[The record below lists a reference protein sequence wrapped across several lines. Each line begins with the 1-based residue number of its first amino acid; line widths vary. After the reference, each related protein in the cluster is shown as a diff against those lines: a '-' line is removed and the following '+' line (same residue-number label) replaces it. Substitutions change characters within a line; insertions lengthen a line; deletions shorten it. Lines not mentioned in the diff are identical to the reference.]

1 METMSGSAALMR
13 SMKKEGVKQVF
24 GLPGGANLPMYDE
37 LFKSDIR
44 HILVRHEQS
53 AAHMAD
59 GFGRVSRKP
68 GVCFATSGP
77 GATNI
82 LTGIATAQADSAPMV
97 AVTGQVPVKM
107 IGRDAFQESDIIGM
121 SNPVVKYAFQP
132 RTPEEVPLAV
142 RRGFYIAETGRPGP
156 VLLDIPKDVQQNE
169 APMEFPEEFQMRG
182 YKPWTD
188 PDVIGIERATNML
201 LSSQKPVILAGG
213 GTIISSAFAELQAVA
228 EMLGM
233 PVVTTFKGK
242 GAFPENHPLSMGP
255 IGMHGHAEA
264 NKIMVEADCVLAVGT
279 RFSDRSVG
287 TVEDFEKRLKIIHID
302 VDPAEIGK
310 NQTANVAVVGDVR
323 ASLRIMLSMLAKKT
337 THENTVWSKHALD
350 LKSYWKDNL
359 KIHPGEM
366 GAARI
371 LRKLREVLPKESIV
385 TTEVGQHQ
393 MWASLFFNV
402 IQPGTFF
409 SSTGLGTMG
418 WGFPAAIGA
427 KVAKPD
433 VPVVDIAGDGS
444 FNMTENSLATS
455 VLEDIPVIV
464 FLVNNFTLGMVAQ
477 WQRTFYDRRMI
488 GVDFSK
494 ILCLPLFQQNGQ
506 RTVFPLPVAQV
517 SFDHY
522 FVGLCMSVHPYWSHG
537 KRMIFRKCPLA
548 FECRDNRH
556 AKHFCNSLQF
566 CKSRRDYGSTSG
578 QYYWFLR

>member
-169 APMEFPEEFQMRG
+169 APMEFPDEFQMRG

-488 GVDFSK
+488 GVDQKHCPDYVKLAQSYGAQGIRVQSLDELGSALKDAIKCEVSTVIDIPIDPEEDVLPFVAPGTPLK
-494 ILCLPLFQQNGQ
+494 DMILP
-506 RTVFPLPVAQV
+506 
-517 SFDHY
+517 S
-522 FVGLCMSVHPYWSHG
+522 
-537 KRMIFRKCPLA
+537 
-548 FECRDNRH
+548 
-556 AKHFCNSLQF
+556 
-566 CKSRRDYGSTSG
+566 
-578 QYYWFLR
+578 

>member
-1 METMSGSAALMR
+1 MIKMENMIGAKALMQALE
-13 SMKKEGVKQVF
+13 KEGVKEVF

-37 LFKSDIR
+37 LYKSNIR

-59 GFGRVSRKP
+59 GFGRVSRKA

-82 LTGIATAQADSAPMV
+82 LTGLATAHADSAPMV
-97 AVTGQVPVKM
+97 AVTGQVPVPM

-121 SNPVVKYAFQP
+121 ANPCIKYSFQP
-132 RTPEEVPLAV
+132 RTPGEIPEVV
-142 RRGFYIAETGRPGP
+142 KKGFYIAETGRPGP

-169 APMEFPEEFQMRG
+169 AKMNFPDEIKMRG
-182 YKPWTD
+182 YHPWTD
-188 PDVIGIERATNML
+188 PDIANVERAIEML
-201 LSSQKPVILAGG
+201 LSADKPIILAGG
-213 GTIISSAFAELQAVA
+213 GVIISSAFAELQAVA
-228 EMLGM
+228 EMLTI

-242 GAFPENHPLSMGP
+242 GSFPENHALSLGP

-264 NKIMVEADCVLAVGT
+264 NKIMTEADCVLAIGT

-287 TVEDFEKRLKIIHID
+287 TFEEFEKRLKIIHMD

-310 NQTANVAVVGDVR
+310 NQTTQVAVVGDVR
-323 ASLRIMLSMLAKKT
+323 ASLRIMIKMLQQKAFKKT
-337 THENTVWSKHALD
+337 DENKWLKHVEET
-350 LKSYWKDNL
+350 KEYWQKNL

-366 GAARI
+366 SAAKI
-371 LRKLREVLPKESIV
+371 LRKLRDVLPHEAIV

-427 KVAKPD
+427 KTAKPD

-455 VLEDIPVIV
+455 VLENLPVIV
-464 FLVNNFTLGMVAQ
+464 FLINNYTLGMVAQ

-488 GVDFSK
+488 GVDQKNCPDYVK
-494 ILCLPLFQQNGQ
+494 IAESYGAQGIRAQSLDELEKAIKIGLKSDVATVIDIPIDPEEDVLPFVAPG
-506 RTVFPLPVAQV
+506 TPLK
-517 SFDHY
+517 D
-522 FVGLCMSVHPYWSHG
+522 
-537 KRMIFRKCPLA
+537 MILP
-548 FECRDNRH
+548 
-556 AKHFCNSLQF
+556 S
-566 CKSRRDYGSTSG
+566 
-578 QYYWFLR
+578 

>member
-1 METMSGSAALMR
+1 MATDLENKMERMIGAKALMTALE
-13 SMKKEGVKQVF
+13 KEGVKEVF

-37 LFKSDIR
+37 FARCDIR
-44 HILVRHEQS
+44 HILTRHEQS

-97 AVTGQVPVKM
+97 AVTGQVPVAM

-121 SNPVVKYAFQP
+121 ANPVVKYAFQP
-132 RTPEEVPLAV
+132 REASEIPEVV
-142 RRGFYIAETGRPGP
+142 RKGFFIAETGRPGP
-156 VLLDIPKDVQQNE
+156 VLIDIPKDVQQNE
-169 APMEFPEEFQMRG
+169 AEMVFPDEFKIRG
-182 YKPWTD
+182 YHPWTD
-188 PDVIGIERATNML
+188 PDMVNIEKAINML
-201 LSSQKPVILAGG
+201 LGAEKPVILAGG
-213 GTIISSAFAELQAVA
+213 GTIISSAFAELQSLA
-228 EMLGM
+228 ELLLI

-242 GAFPENHPLSMGP
+242 GSFPENHPLSLGP

-264 NKIMVEADCVLAVGT
+264 NKIMTEADCVLAIGT

-287 TVEDFEKRLKIIHID
+287 TFEAFEKRLKIIHMD

-310 NQTANVAVVGDVR
+310 NQTTSVAVLGDVR
-323 ASLRIMLSMLAKKT
+323 ASLRIMVKMLMQKAIKKT
-337 THENTVWSKHALD
+337 EDNNWLKHVKETKA
-350 LKSYWKDNL
+350 YWQENL

-366 GAARI
+366 GAAKI
-371 LRKLREVLPKESIV
+371 LRKLRELLPHESIV

-393 MWASLFFNV
+393 MWASLFFDV

-427 KVAKPD
+427 KVARPN

-444 FNMTENSLATS
+444 FAMTENSLATA

-464 FLVNNFTLGMVAQ
+464 FVLNNSTLGMVAQ
-477 WQRTFYDRRMI
+477 WQRTFYQRRMI
-488 GVDFSK
+488 GVDEKHCPDFVKLAESYGAQGIRAQSMDELDRAIK
-494 ILCLPLFQQNGQ
+494 SALSSNIATVIDIPIDPEEDVLPFVAPGTSLADM
-506 RTVFPLPVAQV
+506 VLP
-517 SFDHY
+517 S
-522 FVGLCMSVHPYWSHG
+522 
-537 KRMIFRKCPLA
+537 
-548 FECRDNRH
+548 
-556 AKHFCNSLQF
+556 
-566 CKSRRDYGSTSG
+566 
-578 QYYWFLR
+578 

>member
-1 METMSGSAALMR
+1 MGAALINKMNN
-13 SMKKEGVKQVF
+13 MKGAKALMVAMEKEGVKQVF

-37 LFKSDIR
+37 FSRCDIR

-107 IGRDAFQESDIIGM
+107 IGKDAFQESDIIGM
-121 SNPVVKYAFQP
+121 ANPVVKYAFQP
-132 RTPEEVPLAV
+132 RNAAEIPEIVKK
-142 RRGFYIAETGRPGP
+142 GFFIAETGRPGP
-156 VLLDIPKDVQQNE
+156 VLIDIPKDVQENE
-169 APMEFPEEFQMRG
+169 AEMVFPDEFKIRG
-182 YKPWTD
+182 YHPWAD
-188 PDVIGIERATNML
+188 PDIVNVEKAIDMLMSSER
-201 LSSQKPVILAGG
+201 PIILAGG
-213 GTIISSAFAELQAVA
+213 GTIISSAFAELQSVA
-228 EMLGM
+228 ESLML

-242 GAFPENHPLSMGP
+242 GAFPENHPLSLGP

-264 NKIMVEADCVLAVGT
+264 NKMMTEADCVLAIGT

-287 TVEDFEKRLKIIHID
+287 TFEAFEKRLKIIHMD

-310 NQTANVAVVGDVR
+310 NQTAQIAVIGDVR
-323 ASLRIMLSMLAKKT
+323 VNLRVMVKLILRKAIKKT
-337 THENTVWSKHALD
+337 EESLWIKHVKET
-350 LKSYWKDNL
+350 KSYWKDNL
-359 KIHPGEM
+359 KLHPGEM
-366 GAARI
+366 GAAKI
-371 LRKLREVLPKESIV
+371 LRKLRELLPKESIV

-393 MWASLFFNV
+393 MWASLFYDV

-427 KVAKPD
+427 KVARPG

-444 FNMTENSLATS
+444 FSMTENSLATA

-464 FLVNNFTLGMVAQ
+464 FLLNNSILGMVAQ
-477 WQRTFYDRRMI
+477 WQRTFYNRRMI
-488 GVDFSK
+488 GVQQEQCPDYVKLAESYGAQGIRAQSMDELDKAIKSALSSDVATVIDIPIDPEEDVLPFVAPGTPLTEM
-494 ILCLPLFQQNGQ
+494 ILP
-506 RTVFPLPVAQV
+506 
-517 SFDHY
+517 S
-522 FVGLCMSVHPYWSHG
+522 
-537 KRMIFRKCPLA
+537 
-548 FECRDNRH
+548 
-556 AKHFCNSLQF
+556 
-566 CKSRRDYGSTSG
+566 
-578 QYYWFLR
+578 

>member
-1 METMSGSAALMR
+1 MSDNNKMNETMIGATALM
-13 SMKKEGVKQVF
+13 KALEKEGVKEVF

-37 LFKSDIR
+37 LGKSNIR

-77 GATNI
+77 GATNL

-97 AVTGQVPVKM
+97 AVTGQVPVAM
-107 IGRDAFQESDIIGM
+107 IGKDAFQESDIIGM
-121 SNPVVKYAFQP
+121 ANPALKYSYQP
-132 RTPEEVPLAV
+132 RTPEEIPTMVKQ
-142 RRGFYIAETGRPGP
+142 GFYIAETGRPGP

-169 APMEFPEEFQMRG
+169 GNIPFPDEVRVPG
-182 YKPWTD
+182 YHPWTD
-188 PDVIGIERATNML
+188 PDMQNTMRAAEML
-201 LSSQKPVILAGG
+201 LSAQKPIILAGG
-213 GTIISSAFAELQAVA
+213 GVIISSAFAELQSIA
-228 EMLGM
+228 ELLMI

-242 GAFPENHPLSMGP
+242 GAFPENHPLSLGP

-264 NKIMVEADCVLAVGT
+264 NKLMTEADCVLAIGT

-287 TVEDFEKRLKIIHID
+287 TFAEFEKNLKIIHMD

-310 NQTANVAVVGDVR
+310 NQTTSVAVVGDVR
-323 ASLRIMLSMLAKKT
+323 TSLRIFGKMLMDKAVRASDDNPWL
-337 THENTVWSKHALD
+337 KHV
-350 LKSYWKDNL
+350 KETKQYWRENL

-366 GAARI
+366 GAAKI

-393 MWASLFFNV
+393 MWASLFFDA
-402 IQPGTFF
+402 IHPGTFF

-427 KVAKPD
+427 KAARPN

-455 VLEDIPVIV
+455 VLEGLPVIV
-464 FLVNNFTLGMVAQ
+464 FLINNYTLGMVAQ
-477 WQRTFYDRRMI
+477 WQRTFYDRRMV
-488 GVDFSK
+488 GVDLK
-494 ILCLPLFQQNGQ
+494 
-506 RTVFPLPVAQV
+506 
-517 SFDHY
+517 
-522 FVGLCMSVHPYWSHG
+522 
-537 KRMIFRKCPLA
+537 KCPDYVKLA
-548 FECRDNRH
+548 ESYGAQGIRAQSMDELEK
-556 AKHFCNSLQF
+556 AIKDGLNSDVATVIDIPIDPEEDVLPF
-566 CKSRRDYGSTSG
+566 VAPGTGLKDMILPS
-578 QYYWFLR
+578 

>member
-1 METMSGSAALMR
+1 MNNMENMIGAAALM
-13 SMKKEGVKQVF
+13 KALEKEGVKEVF

-37 LFKSDIR
+37 LFKSNIR

-77 GATNI
+77 GATNL

-121 SNPVVKYAFQP
+121 ANPVVKYAFQP
-132 RTPEEVPLAV
+132 RDPKEIPEVV
-142 RRGFYIAETGRPGP
+142 RKGFYIAETGRPGP

-169 APMEFPEEFQMRG
+169 AEMIFPDEFKIRG
-182 YKPWTD
+182 YHPWTD
-188 PDVIGIERATNML
+188 PDITNIEKAIEML
-201 LSSQKPVILAGG
+201 LHSEKPIILAGG
-213 GTIISSAFAELQAVA
+213 GTIISSAFAELQVIA
-228 EMLGM
+228 EMM
-233 PVVTTFKGK
+233 MIPVVTTFKGK
-242 GAFPENHPLSMGP
+242 GAFPENHPLSLGP

-264 NKIMVEADCVLAVGT
+264 NKLMTEADCVLAIGT

-287 TVEDFEKRLKIIHID
+287 TFEEFEKRLKIIHMD

-310 NQTANVAVVGDVR
+310 NQTTQVAVVGDVR
-323 ASLRIMLSMLAKKT
+323 ASLRIMVKLLMKRAIKKDDQS
-337 THENTVWSKHALD
+337 EWFKHVQEV
-350 LKSYWKDNL
+350 KEYWRENL

-366 GAARI
+366 SAAKI
-371 LRKLREVLPKESIV
+371 LRKLREVLPHESII

-393 MWASLFFNV
+393 MWASLFFDV

-488 GVDFSK
+488 GVDQKHCPDYVKLAESYGAQGIRAQSLDELENAIHAGLKSDVATVIDIPIDPEEDVLPFVAPGTSLK
-494 ILCLPLFQQNGQ
+494 DMILP
-506 RTVFPLPVAQV
+506 
-517 SFDHY
+517 S
-522 FVGLCMSVHPYWSHG
+522 
-537 KRMIFRKCPLA
+537 
-548 FECRDNRH
+548 
-556 AKHFCNSLQF
+556 
-566 CKSRRDYGSTSG
+566 
-578 QYYWFLR
+578 